1 MVATRQLVG
10 AERGRMGGG
19 WAGAVGR
26 RCNEGLNERPY
37 LVRGEWSECVCVCV
51 CDMHVHVCPPT
62 MCDATK
68 NHICRLGRGGDS
80 ICQPRQASS
89 LC

>member
-10 AERGRMGGG
+10 AERGRMGCR

-26 RCNEGLNERPY
+26 RCSEGPNERPY

-51 CDMHVHVCPPT
+51 
-62 MCDATK
+62 
-68 NHICRLGRGGDS
+68 
-80 ICQPRQASS
+80 
-89 LC
+89 